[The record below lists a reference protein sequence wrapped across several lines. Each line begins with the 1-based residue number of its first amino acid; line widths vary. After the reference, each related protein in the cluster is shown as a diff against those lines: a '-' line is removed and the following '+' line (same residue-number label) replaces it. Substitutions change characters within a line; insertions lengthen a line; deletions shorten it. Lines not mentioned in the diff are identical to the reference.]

1 MTPRKSS
8 VPMVIHWKQ
17 VGLILFITVAVNAL
31 HSRRELNLIVVVF
44 KGELFTFLFALSW
57 TYFLPYVFI
66 VSWVEHAHTFL
77 SF

>member
-1 MTPRKSS
+1 M
-8 VPMVIHWKQ
+8 
-17 VGLILFITVAVNAL
+17 GLILFITVAVNAL